1 MPPCLRCRTNSNLHK
16 DRRDNRG
23 RTDKAF
29 ELMDSVRTEQSW
41 FVAEM
46 IRVTTDMWQKG
57 WDERNGGNVSLRL
70 TAEDVAP
77 YLSSWKKTRVR
88 KLVEP
93 VDGLDGEY
101 FLVTGTGAYF
111 RNVERE
117 PEENLGVIRV
127 LPGGDAVEILWG
139 FGESGGPT
147 SELPAHLKSHYAS
160 QHRGGEPK
168 RVIMHCHATNLVSLS
183 YVLELTTE
191 NVTRALWEGS
201 TECLVVF
208 PDGIGT
214 LDWMVPGTDS
224 IGDATAALL
233 AHHPLALWP
242 FHGVFAAGT
251 TLNEAFGL
259 IDTVEKASELL
270 VKIIAMGGARQTIS
284 TQNLIDLAR
293 HFGVTPL
300 PSALA
305 LNGWRLAPSPAEKPR
320 KEAAILGA
328 VR

>member
-1 MPPCLRCRTNSNLHK
+1 MTSL
-16 DRRDNRG
+16 
-23 RTDKAF
+23 
-29 ELMDSVRTEQSW
+29 RTEESW

-70 TAEDVAP
+70 TKEDVAP
-77 YLSSWKKTRVR
+77 YLPLWTSPRVR
-88 KLVEP
+88 PMTEP
-93 VDGLDGEY
+93 VRGLDGEC

-117 PEENLGVIRV
+117 PQENLGIIRV
-127 LPGGDAVEILWG
+127 IDGGDAVEILWG
-139 FGESGGPT
+139 FGSDGGPT
-147 SELPAHLKSHYAS
+147 SELPAHLKSHYAC
-160 QHRGGEPK
+160 QLREGTPK

-183 YVLELTTE
+183 YVLELTSA
-191 NVTRALWEGS
+191 NITRALWEGS

-214 LDWMVPGTDS
+214 LEWMVPGTDS

-233 AHHPLALWP
+233 SHHPLALWP
-242 FHGVFAAGT
+242 FHGVFAAGS

-259 IDTVEKASELL
+259 IDTVEKSSELL
-270 VKIIAMGGARQTIS
+270 VKIISMGGPRQTIS

-305 LNGWRLAPSPAEKPR
+305 QNGWRLAPPVSEKREPR
-320 KEAAILGA
+320 KEPAVFGAA